1 MIADILKA
9 IAWPIVTLIL
19 GGSLIWILRKK
30 LPAISERVSVLK
42 LNKGG
47 LEANLVV
54 AAASLQ
60 LEAKPPETGLSDTVP
75 SIPSELISPELTPEL
90 AQRLNEVRNLH
101 VPPIVLEQERL
112 IRSDIERLKIGQA
125 EAVDLLI
132 KHLAVTQLSLR
143 AETVYRTIFG
153 SQIALLKI
161 VNMIGTRTRTQL
173 LEFYEET
180 KIKFPALY
188 CSYTFEQY
196 LHYLTSQGLL
206 FEQSVGQYV
215 ISVAGKEFLK
225 WLAEI
230 GAGENKLF

>member
-30 LPAISERVSVLK
+30 LPAMSERISALK
-42 LNKGG
+42 LSKGG

-60 LEAKPPETGLSDTVP
+60 LEAKPPEMGLSDAVP
-75 SIPSELISPELTPEL
+75 SVPNEARSPELTPEL

-112 IRSDIERLKIGQA
+112 IRSDIERLRIGQA
-125 EAVDLLI
+125 EAADLLI

-143 AETVYRTIFG
+143 AETVFRTIFG
-153 SQIALLKI
+153 SQITLLKT
-161 VNMIGTRTRTQL
+161 VNMIGTRSRAQL

-180 KIKFPALY
+180 KIKFPVLY
-188 CSYTFEQY
+188 ASYTFEQY
-196 LHYLTSQGLL
+196 LHYLIRKACCLNSQR
-206 FEQSVGQYV
+206 V
-215 ISVAGKEFLK
+215 
-225 WLAEI
+225 
-230 GAGENKLF
+230 NM